1 MNSRVPLGVRWCS
14 VAILP
19 VESPATISSLIESE
33 ISISANNDQ
42 VWPTRSCKI
51 ERDFAVIGLI
61 TRTTHFVLVDQAVS
75 LLVALMVPQSLLDK
89 SGAFRERIDQ
99 RVQFLACWHGRN
111 CNANAAFR
119 FAPTR
124 QKVKVP

>member
-1 MNSRVPLGVRWCS
+1 M
-14 VAILP
+14 
-19 VESPATISSLIESE
+19 
-33 ISISANNDQ
+33 
-42 VWPTRSCKI
+42 
-51 ERDFAVIGLI
+51 
-61 TRTTHFVLVDQAVS
+61 LVDQAVS
-75 LLVALMVPQSLLDK
+75 LSPDALDNRTLVALMVLQSLLDE